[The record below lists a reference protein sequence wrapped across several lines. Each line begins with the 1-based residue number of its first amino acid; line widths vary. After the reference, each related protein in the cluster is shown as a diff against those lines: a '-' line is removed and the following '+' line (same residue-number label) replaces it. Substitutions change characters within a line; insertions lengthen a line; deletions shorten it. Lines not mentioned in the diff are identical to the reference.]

1 MSRLT
6 SSGGTS
12 RRSGCC
18 IRRFMK
24 KFSTRQLALNG
35 VIAALYAAVTLLTAS
50 FAFGQ
55 VQFRIADALCVLV
68 CFDPALTVGLTLGCL
83 IANLFSTVSALDI
96 VIGTAGTL
104 LGCLLTVRIRRPWL
118 VPVPTILSNACL
130 VGAMVGFECS
140 RTNGYTCKAKLFELS
155 DVANFEKKFPREWI
169 TPDGNHVTKDFVDY
183 ALPLIQGETKMV
195 KENGLP
201 RFCEL
206 KRVFAK

>member
-1 MSRLT
+1 
-6 SSGGTS
+6 
-12 RRSGCC
+12 
-18 IRRFMK
+18 MK

-130 VGAMVGFECS
+130 VGAMLAWVYMPDALVQGFFINAGYVALGEAVVLYALGVPLFLYMR
-140 RTNGYTCKAKLFELS
+140 RTNLIAKLEKQ
-155 DVANFEKKFPREWI
+155 DVRREC
-169 TPDGNHVTKDFVDY
+169 
-183 ALPLIQGETKMV
+183 
-195 KENGLP
+195 
-201 RFCEL
+201 R
-206 KRVFAK
+206 